1 MRIEQLGEGE
11 PEVAV
16 VGGIHGDEPC
26 GVAAVERLIE
36 ERPAVERPVALVVA
50 NEEAVAA
57 QRRYVETDL
66 NRSFPGAADG
76 DSLERRIAH
85 ELGAVVGDCL
95 TLALH
100 STQSYEGMFVLVDGI
115 RDRQREICPQLS
127 VDALVETGHAE
138 GRIFESVPDTVE
150 VECGFQGSATA
161 TENAHRVAREFLV
174 VTGVLPES
182 ALESG
187 TPGADAPGKRER
199 PRSNLPVFRL
209 GDPVP
214 KTAADEYEVFVRNFE
229 EVLAGESFAAADGE
243 AVVAEEDFHPVL
255 MSPYGYEDVFGYTAE
270 RVGTLDGR

>member
-1 MRIEQLGEGE
+1 MRVEQLGEGE
-11 PEVAV
+11 PEIAI

-26 GVAAVERLIE
+26 GVAAVEGLIA

-50 NEEAVAA
+50 NEEAVAE

-76 DSLERRIAH
+76 ESLESRIAH
-85 ELGAVVGDCL
+85 ELGAVVGDCV

-100 STQSYEGMFVLVDGI
+100 STQSYEGMFVLVDEV
-115 RDRQREICPQLS
+115 RDLQRRICPHLS

-138 GRIFESVPDTVE
+138 GRIFESVPDTIE

-174 VTGVLPES
+174 ATDAHPES
-182 ALESG
+182 ALAAGSR
-187 TPGADAPGKRER
+187 GADAPGKRAL
-199 PRSNLPVFRL
+199 PRTALPVFRL

-255 MSPYGYEDVFGYTAE
+255 MSPYGYEDVFGYTAD
-270 RVGTLDGR
+270 RVGTLGG

>member
-1 MRIEQLGEGE
+1 MRVEQLGEGE
-11 PEVAV
+11 PEVAI

-26 GVAAVERLIE
+26 GVAAVEGLIE

-76 DSLERRIAH
+76 ESLEHRLAH
-85 ELGAVVGDCL
+85 ELGTVVADCM

-100 STQSYEGMFVLVDGI
+100 STQSYGGMFVLVDEV
-115 RDRQREICPQLS
+115 RDLQRRICPQLS

-150 VECGFQGSATA
+150 VECGYQGSAAA
-161 TENAHRVAREFLV
+161 TVNAHRVAREFLV
-174 VTGVLPES
+174 ATDALPES

-187 TPGADAPGKRER
+187 TGADAPGKRDL
-199 PRSNLPVFRL
+199 PRTDLPVFRL

-270 RVGTLDGR
+270 RVGSLDG